1 MIARGNV
8 APCPGSKTHPQ
19 PAETRVPAIAT
30 APAPAPTRHAAHARP
45 WHRHMAAV
53 MAAIVL
59 LPSLHTPALAQVRL
73 PSLGESASLDLSVG
87 SERRLGEQI
96 MREARRDP
104 AYLDDPVLLEYL
116 LSVWNPLVAA
126 ARQVGQID
134 GDTDTAF
141 AWEAFLVRDRSVNAF
156 ALPGGF
162 VGAHLGLIA
171 ITTTRDQF
179 ASVMAHE
186 LSHVTQRHIARS
198 IAPQQQASL
207 LAVATLL
214 LGILAA
220 SRANN
225 ADLANAAIMGGQGA
239 AIQSQLNFSRDME
252 READRIGYGLLNR
265 AGFAPAGQAQMFD
278 RMDAATRLSDN
289 GGFPYLRSHPLTIDR
304 ISEARN
310 RTLLGDN
317 QPSVPT
323 VQHALMQMR
332 ARVLMDDSVA
342 ALQRLSGATSS
353 PALADR
359 IAALY
364 GGALAASLLK
374 DHARAERQVALAL
387 QLAAGLSPRDM
398 AAERVLRLLQAQVL
412 INAGDAAGALQVLD
426 IVAPGGADRA
436 ERPALL
442 LRAQAATALHRS
454 DRAAAAGPLRSST
467 ENLQT
472 WVAENRNDATAW
484 ELLATTSEAQGLR
497 LRAMRAGAEARAA
510 VGDLSGAI
518 DRLRAAQAVS
528 RQAGTGDFIEASVID
543 ARLRQI
549 SQLRRELVAEM
560 RGEERPGSGG
570 PPP

>member
-1 MIARGNV
+1 M
-8 APCPGSKTHPQ
+8 PS
-19 PAETRVPAIAT
+19 T
-30 APAPAPTRHAAHARP
+30 APTLRRPAAGLLPALPR
-45 WHRHMAAV
+45 WHRPLAAALAV
-53 MAAIVL
+53 LML
-59 LPSLHTPALAQVRL
+59 LPALPNPALAQVRL

-87 SERRLGEQI
+87 AERRLGEQI

-104 AYLDDPVLLEYL
+104 AYLDDPVLLEY
-116 LSVWNPLVAA
+116 VQGIWNPLVLA
-126 ARQVGQID
+126 AREVGQID

-141 AWEAFLVRDRSVNAF
+141 AWETFLVRDRSVNAF

-171 ITTTRDQF
+171 ITTTRDQL

-214 LGILAA
+214 LGIIAA
-220 SRANN
+220 SRSGNV
-225 ADLANAAIMGGQGA
+225 DLANAAIMGGQGA
-239 AIQSQLNFSRDME
+239 AVQAQLNFSRDME

-304 ISEARN
+304 ISEARS

-323 VQHALMQMR
+323 VHHALMQMR
-332 ARVLMDDSVA
+332 ARVLMDDSVTG
-342 ALQRLSGATSS
+342 LQRLNGGTSS
-353 PALADR
+353 PAAADR

-364 GGALAASLLK
+364 GGAMAASLLK

-387 QLAAGLSPRDM
+387 QLAAGLSPREP
-398 AAERVLRLLQAQVL
+398 AAERTLRLLQAQVL
-412 INAGDAAGALQVLD
+412 INAGDAPGALQVLD
-426 IVAPGGADRA
+426 IATAPSAPSTAASALNTLNAREA
-436 ERPALL
+436 QRPPLL
-442 LRAQAATALHRS
+442 LRAQAALTLHRS
-454 DRAAAAGPLRSST
+454 DPAAAAGPLRAST
-467 ENLQT
+467 ESLQT
-472 WVAENRNDATAW
+472 WVAEQKMDAAAW
-484 ELLATTSEAQGLR
+484 LLLSQTSEAQGLK

-528 RQAGTGDFIEASVID
+528 RQPGSADFIEASIID
-543 ARLRQI
+543 ARLRQV
-549 SQLRRELVAEM
+549 SNQRRVLAAEL
-560 RGEERPGSGG
+560 RGEE
-570 PPP
+570 PPPGEGPRSQEP